1 MSDVSLADQLALWI
15 TRHGGDEVVAAWTR
29 RLSLERAR
37 GHSCVLLE
45 DHAGSEG
52 LPGLDESLAALEAST
67 LVGNGGAPTPLVVSG
82 RLLWLYRDHV
92 AEQRIALSIR
102 ERDML
107 SFDLHGRDRISGLFA
122 QLYPDACA
130 SGAPLAAATALF
142 GGLTILTG
150 GPGTGKTTA
159 VVRMLALLLANDPG
173 LEIALAAPTGKAA
186 ARLQES
192 IHGQLAGLPVGD
204 ELRERLRLDVR
215 TVHGLLG
222 IRPGSARIRHD
233 ADHPNPAD
241 VVVVD
246 EASMVDLQ
254 IMDRLLAAVKP
265 DARLIL
271 VGDRDQLASV
281 DAGAVLADLVLAR
294 GTTDDV
300 RSRGF
305 AHRARVLGLEVKV
318 EDSER
323 PLGDALVELRRN
335 YRFETRPGIAS
346 VATALREGDADR
358 VLEIL
363 ANDTTPDAR
372 RVDLD
377 RGNLIGALD
386 PLLDELPDPGVRDPA
401 LWLDL
406 LEHRFRLLGA
416 THAGPHGVTALN
428 ELVESRLRARGWGT
442 DETWYPGR
450 AILIE
455 RNHDGERRGAH
466 CARGRT
472 APRSPHRLGHDAAQ
486 EPGLGVRPRPDHVA
500 ARRAPAALARAS
512 LYRDHPG
519 EGAGDGLR
527 RRGYDPRSRP
537 RRAAAP
543 YRTRCSA
550 ARAVNEATAC
560 HVDASCHFSA
570 APSGGSVGTCLG
582 STRPRSSGSSAIA
595 TTST

>member
-455 RNHDGERRGAH
+455 RNH
-466 CARGRT
+466 
-472 APRSPHRLGHDAAQ
+472 
-486 EPGLGVRPRPDHVA
+486 PGLGLANGDLGVCLAGDRDGRRVFHVRTASGEAPTALAVEQLPAHRTAWAMTLHKSQGSEFDHVLITLPPGGHPLLSRELLYTGITR
-500 ARRAPAALARAS
+500 AREQVTVFADEATIREAVHAVQRRRTGLAAAL
-512 LYRDHPG
+512 
-519 EGAGDGLR
+519 
-527 RRGYDPRSRP
+527 RGQ
-537 RRAAAP
+537 
-543 YRTRCSA
+543 
-550 ARAVNEATAC
+550 
-560 HVDASCHFSA
+560 
-570 APSGGSVGTCLG
+570 
-582 STRPRSSGSSAIA
+582 
-595 TTST
+595 